1 MLNTEF
7 WLDPPWI
14 GATGKH
20 RLGLRPIE
28 QSDWLRWPPGDDL
41 LDHKR
46 RILTHRYD
54 DAVFA
59 AAGTGD
65 AQKLLLD
72 LPVAAEI
79 ESIYPHTIANVAA
92 QMAEDLCLLDIEDR
106 HRLIA
111 ACVCSP
117 SYWRLTEKAGLPLT
131 GVHGPVPGLEQ
142 KLGGRITE
150 FIDRVSLS
158 RPFERRNWFMHGDT
172 HRFHLA
178 AETSLPQ
185 AVADWF
191 VRVERQTLCK
201 LSPRYLLFTID
212 VLCEPLVHI
221 TQFPQARVD
230 LARSLRGMDADE
242 IEHFGGL
249 DKFGRL
255 LEYLQ
260 SVPD

>member
-1 MLNTEF
+1 MPNTEF
-7 WLDPPWI
+7 WLDPPW
-14 GATGKH
+14 TGGTGRH

-28 QSDWLRWPPGDDL
+28 QGDWLRWPPGADL

-46 RILTHRYD
+46 QILTHCYD

-65 AQKLLLD
+65 ARKLLLD
-72 LPVAAEI
+72 LPVGAEI
-79 ESIYPHTIANVAA
+79 NSVYPHTLANVAS
-92 QMAEDLCLLDIEDR
+92 QMVEDLCLLDIEDQ
-106 HRLIA
+106 HRLVA

-131 GVHGPVPGLEQ
+131 GVHDPVPGLEQ
-142 KLGGRITE
+142 KLGRRITE
-150 FIDRVSLS
+150 FIDRVPLG
-158 RPFERRNWFMHGDT
+158 RPFERRNWFMHGDAQ
-172 HRFHLA
+172 RFHLA
-178 AETSLPQ
+178 TETCLPE
-185 AVADWF
+185 AVADWS

-212 VLCEPLVHI
+212 VLCEPLMHI
-221 TQFPQARVD
+221 RQFPRARAD
-230 LARSLRGMDADE
+230 LLKSLGGMDADE

-255 LEYLQ
+255 LEYLR
-260 SVPD
+260 SLPD

>member
-1 MLNTEF
+1 MPNTEF

-14 GATGKH
+14 GGTGKH
-20 RLGLRPIE
+20 RLGLRPIA
-28 QSDWLRWPPGDDL
+28 QGDWLRWPPDADL

-46 RILTHRYD
+46 QILTHCYD

-65 AQKLLLD
+65 AGKLLLE
-72 LPVAAEI
+72 LPVDAEF
-79 ESIYPHTIANVAA
+79 SSVYPHTIANVAS
-92 QMAEDLCLLDIEDR
+92 QIVEDLCLLDIEDQ
-106 HRLIA
+106 HRLVA

-117 SYWRLTEKAGLPLT
+117 SYWRLTEKAELSLRD
-131 GVHGPVPGLEQ
+131 VHGPVPGMEQ
-142 KLGGRITE
+142 KLGERIAG
-150 FIDRVSLS
+150 FIDRVPLS
-158 RPFERRNWFMHGDT
+158 RPFERRNWFLHGDA
-172 HRFHLA
+172 HRFQLDH
-178 AETSLPQ
+178 ETGLPE
-185 AVADWF
+185 AVADWV

-201 LSPRYLLFTID
+201 LSSKYLLFTID
-212 VLCEPLVHI
+212 VLCEPLMHI
-221 TQFPQARVD
+221 TQFPQARED
-230 LARSLRGMDADE
+230 LKNSLQGLDADE